1 MNVYDKISFQA
12 MDFQIIKKSPEWN
25 LPRYYAYVQEEMH
38 LFISNRGAE
47 NQT

>member
-1 MNVYDKISFQA
+1 MNVYDRIFPQA
-12 MDFQIIKKSPEWN
+12 MDFQIKKSPEWN
-25 LPRYYAYVQEEMH
+25 LPRYYAYIQEEMH